1 MKNTT
6 YTRLENQQPTFGLL
20 ETFSAVLSSR
30 KIVQLSKLCSGFE
43 GETLENAGG
52 KSNVMFSL
60 ECYGSMKEI
69 DAGIGSLNLGKKS
82 SLDSDVAVI
91 TSNTVPVTGP
101 LEAVTVRA
109 ETTVD
114 QVHIATVNN
123 CYAIKDVNTDAV
135 SPESASTSS

>member
-1 MKNTT
+1 
-6 YTRLENQQPTFGLL
+6 
-20 ETFSAVLSSR
+20 
-30 KIVQLSKLCSGFE
+30 
-43 GETLENAGG
+43 
-52 KSNVMFSL
+52 
-60 ECYGSMKEI
+60 MKEI

-114 QVHIATVNN
+114 QVHIATVNY